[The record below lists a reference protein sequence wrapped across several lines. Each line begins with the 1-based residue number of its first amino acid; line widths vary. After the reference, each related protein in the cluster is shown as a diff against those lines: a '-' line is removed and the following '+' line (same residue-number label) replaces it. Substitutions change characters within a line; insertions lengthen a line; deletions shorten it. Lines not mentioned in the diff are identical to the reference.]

1 MEVFYIALV
10 SPKAMIQNCHLPRD
24 VQTQIL
30 EFLLDYLNHQIHNL
44 MQDIHSA
51 QKKDFKSTMQI
62 LGGLSNSK
70 VLNLES

>member
-1 MEVFYIALV
+1 
-10 SPKAMIQNCHLPRD
+10 MIQNCHLPRD

-62 LGGLSNSK
+62 LCKYSTFIFSIFKEHYLC
-70 VLNLES
+70 LF